1 MAHNP
6 DVQAWEDW
14 PARQPCLLFAGLALG
29 EAPYFELWK
38 NLPPDPTDAEVQRN
52 IAITQPLLWVK

>member
-52 IAITQPLLWVK
+52 IAIT